1 MTQLLKI
8 DADAFSAGQIE
19 SKIWA
24 AEQLELVV
32 KELDTGPL
40 RMYVLGGWYSLLHF
54 ILSVRKNIDIE
65 YCRSIDL
72 DPIVS
77 YNANKINNA
86 WEIEDW
92 KFRAYPF
99 DANKLEYTYDTDKI
113 NCAINTSTEH
123 FKSKFWFSLIPKGT
137 LILLQ
142 GNDLQIEDHVS
153 RPESLKH
160 FISTYPVTN
169 LKFSGTMNFQFKN
182 MSYNR
187 HMIIGIK

>member
-24 AEQLELVV
+24 AEQLELVI
-32 KELDTGPL
+32 KKLDTGPL

-65 YCRSIDL
+65 YCRSVDL

-86 WEIEDW
+86 WEIKDW

-99 DANKLEYTYDTDKI
+99 DANNVNYAQEKI
-113 NCAINTSTEH
+113 NCVINTSTEH
-123 FKSKFWFSLIPKGT
+123 FDNNNWFENIDKGT
-137 LILLQ
+137 LVLLQ
-142 GNDLQIEDHVS
+142 GNDLIIDDHVS
-153 RPESLKH
+153 RPDSLEQ
-160 FISTYPVTN
+160 FVNLYPVTT
-169 LKFSGTMNFQFKN
+169 LEFSGTMNFQFKN

>member
-8 DADAFSAGQIE
+8 DADAFSAGQID

-32 KELDTGPL
+32 KKLNTGPL

-65 YCRSIDL
+65 YCRSVDL

-86 WEIEDW
+86 WEIKDW

-99 DANKLEYTYDTDKI
+99 DANNVNYAQEEI
-113 NCAINTSTEH
+113 NCIINTSTEH
-123 FKSKFWFSLIPKGT
+123 FDDDNWFKNIDKDALV
-137 LILLQ
+137 LLQ
-142 GNDLQIEDHVS
+142 SNDLVIDDHVS
-153 RPESLKH
+153 RPESLEQ
-160 FISTYPVTN
+160 FINAYPLTK
-169 LKFSGTMNFQFKN
+169 LEFSGTMNFQFKN

-187 HMIIGIK
+187 HMIIGVK

>member
-8 DADAFSAGQIE
+8 DADAFSAGQVE

-32 KELDTGPL
+32 KELNTGPL

-54 ILSVRKNIDIE
+54 ILSVRKNIDID
-65 YCRSIDL
+65 YCRSVDL

-86 WEIEDW
+86 WEIKDW

-99 DANKLEYTYDTDKI
+99 DANNINYTNEKI
-113 NCAINTSTEH
+113 NCIVNTSTEH
-123 FKSKFWFSLIPKGT
+123 FDNNNWFENIDKDT

-142 GNDLQIEDHVS
+142 GNDLKISDHVS
-153 RPESLKH
+153 RPKSLEH
-160 FISTYPVTN
+160 FISTYPVTD
-169 LKFSGTMNFQFKN
+169 LKFSGTMNFQFKD

>member
-8 DADAFSAGQIE
+8 DADAFSAGQVE

-24 AEQLELVV
+24 AEQLELVI
-32 KELDTGPL
+32 KELNTGPL

-54 ILSVRKNIDIE
+54 ILSVRKNIDID
-65 YCRSIDL
+65 YCRSVDL
-72 DPIVS
+72 DPITS
-77 YNANKINNA
+77 YNANKINNS
-86 WEIEDW
+86 WEIKDW

-113 NCAINTSTEH
+113 NCVINTSSEH
-123 FKSKFWFSLIPKGT
+123 FKSKLWYNLIPNGT
-137 LILLQ
+137 LVLLQ
-142 GNDLQIEDHVS
+142 GNDLKISDHVS
-153 RPESLKH
+153 RPKSLEH

-169 LKFSGTMNFQFKN
+169 LKFSGTMNFQFKD

>member
-32 KELDTGPL
+32 NELNTGPL

-123 FKSKFWFSLIPKGT
+123 FKSKFWFNLIPKGT

-142 GNDLQIEDHVS
+142 GNDLQIADHVS

>member
-32 KELDTGPL
+32 TELNTGPL

-123 FKSKFWFSLIPKGT
+123 FKSKFWFNLIPKGT

-142 GNDLQIEDHVS
+142 GNDLQIADHVS

>member
-32 KELDTGPL
+32 TELNTGPL

-54 ILSVRKNIDIE
+54 ILSVRKNINIE

-123 FKSKFWFSLIPKGT
+123 FKSKFWFNLIPKGT

-142 GNDLQIEDHVS
+142 GNDLQIADHVS

>member
-32 KELDTGPL
+32 NELNTGPL

-99 DANKLEYTYDTDKI
+99 DANNVNYAQEKI
-113 NCAINTSTEH
+113 NCVVNTSTEH
-123 FKSKFWFSLIPKGT
+123 FDNNNWFENIDKGT
-137 LILLQ
+137 LVLLQ
-142 GNDLQIEDHVS
+142 GNDLEIDDHVS
-153 RPESLKH
+153 RPKSLEH
-160 FISTYPVTN
+160 FISLYPINDV
-169 LKFSGTMNFQFKN
+169 KFTGTMNFQFKN

-187 HMIIGIK
+187 RMIIGIK

>member
-32 KELDTGPL
+32 NELNTGPL

-54 ILSVRKNIDIE
+54 ILSVRKNIGIE

-99 DANKLEYTYDTDKI
+99 DANNVNYAQEKI
-113 NCAINTSTEH
+113 NCVVNTSTEH
-123 FKSKFWFSLIPKGT
+123 FDNNNWFENIDKGT
-137 LILLQ
+137 LVLLQ
-142 GNDLQIEDHVS
+142 GNDLEIDDHVS
-153 RPESLKH
+153 RPKSLEH
-160 FISTYPVTN
+160 FISLYPINDV
-169 LKFSGTMNFQFKN
+169 KFTGTMNFQFKN

-187 HMIIGIK
+187 RMIIGIK

>member
-32 KELDTGPL
+32 NNLNTGPL

-65 YCRSIDL
+65 YCRSVDL

-86 WEIEDW
+86 WEIKDW

-99 DANKLEYTYDTDKI
+99 DANNVNYAQEKI
-113 NCAINTSTEH
+113 NCVVNTSTEH
-123 FKSKFWFSLIPKGT
+123 FDNNNWFENISKGALV
-137 LILLQ
+137 LLQ
-142 GNDLQIEDHVS
+142 GNDLVINDHVS
-153 RPESLKH
+153 RPESLEH
-160 FISTYPVTN
+160 FINKYPVKN

>member
-24 AEQLELVV
+24 AEQLEIVV
-32 KELDTGPL
+32 KEINISPL

-54 ILSVRKNIDIE
+54 ILSVRKNIDID
-65 YCRSIDL
+65 YCRSVDL

-77 YNANKINNA
+77 FNANKINNS
-86 WEIEDW
+86 WEIKDW

-99 DANKLEYTYDTDKI
+99 DANHVNYEQEKI
-113 NCAINTSTEH
+113 NCVINTSTEH
-123 FKSKFWFSLIPKGT
+123 FESKNWFENIKTGT
-137 LILLQ
+137 LVLIQ
-142 GNDLQIEDHVS
+142 SNDLDIDDHVA
-153 RPESLKH
+153 RPESLDH
-160 FISTYPVTN
+160 FISSYPMSTI
-169 LKFSGTMNFQFKN
+169 KYSGTMNFQFKN

>member
-32 KELDTGPL
+32 NDLNTGPL

-65 YCRSIDL
+65 YCRSVDL

-86 WEIEDW
+86 WEIKDW

-99 DANKLEYTYDTDKI
+99 DANNVNYAQEKI
-113 NCAINTSTEH
+113 NCVVNTSTEH
-123 FKSKFWFSLIPKGT
+123 FDNNNWFENIDKGT
-137 LILLQ
+137 LVLLQ
-142 GNDLQIEDHVS
+142 GNDLKIDDHVS
-153 RPESLKH
+153 RPKSLEH
-160 FISTYPVTN
+160 FVSLYPINDV
-169 LKFSGTMNFQFKN
+169 KFSGTMNFQFKN

-187 HMIIGIK
+187 HMIIGFK

>member
-32 KELDTGPL
+32 KELNTGPL

-65 YCRSIDL
+65 YCRSVDL
-72 DPIVS
+72 DPIAS

-86 WEIEDW
+86 WEIKDW

-99 DANKLEYTYDTDKI
+99 DANNVNYAQEKI
-113 NCAINTSTEH
+113 NCVINTSTEH
-123 FKSKFWFSLIPKGT
+123 FDNNSWFENIDKGT
-137 LILLQ
+137 LVLLQ
-142 GNDLQIEDHVS
+142 GNDLVIDDHVS
-153 RPESLKH
+153 RPDSLEQ
-160 FISTYPVTN
+160 FVNLYPVTT
-169 LKFSGTMNFQFKN
+169 LEFSGTMNFQFKN

>member
-24 AEQLELVV
+24 AEQLELVI
-32 KELDTGPL
+32 KKLDTGPL
-40 RMYVLGGWYSLLHF
+40 RMCVLGGWYSLLHF

-65 YCRSIDL
+65 YCRSVDL

-86 WEIEDW
+86 WEIKDW
-92 KFRAYPF
+92 KFRAYPL
-99 DANKLEYTYDTDKI
+99 DANNVNYAQEKI
-113 NCAINTSTEH
+113 NCVVNTSTEH
-123 FKSKFWFSLIPKGT
+123 FDNNSWFENIDTGT
-137 LILLQ
+137 LVLLQ
-142 GNDLQIEDHVS
+142 GNDLVIDDHVS
-153 RPESLKH
+153 RPDSLEQ
-160 FISTYPVTN
+160 FVNLYPITT
-169 LKFSGTMNFQFKN
+169 LEFSGTMNFQFKN

>member
-24 AEQLELVV
+24 AEQLELVI
-32 KELDTGPL
+32 KKLDTGPL

-65 YCRSIDL
+65 YCRSVDL

-86 WEIEDW
+86 WEIKDW

-99 DANKLEYTYDTDKI
+99 DANNVNYAQEKI
-113 NCAINTSTEH
+113 NCVINTSTEH
-123 FKSKFWFSLIPKGT
+123 FDNNNWFENIDKGT
-137 LILLQ
+137 LVLLQ
-142 GNDLQIEDHVS
+142 GNDLVIDDHVS
-153 RPESLKH
+153 RPDSLEQ
-160 FISTYPVTN
+160 FVNLYPVTT
-169 LKFSGTMNFQFKN
+169 LEFSGTMNFQFKN

>member
-24 AEQLELVV
+24 AEQLELVI
-32 KELDTGPL
+32 KKLDTGPL

-65 YCRSIDL
+65 YCRSVDL

-86 WEIEDW
+86 WEIKDW

-99 DANKLEYTYDTDKI
+99 DANDVNYAQEKI
-113 NCAINTSTEH
+113 NCVINTSTEH
-123 FKSKFWFSLIPKGT
+123 FDNNNWFENIDKGT
-137 LILLQ
+137 LVLLQ
-142 GNDLQIEDHVS
+142 GNDLVIDDHVS
-153 RPESLKH
+153 RPDSLEQ
-160 FISTYPVTN
+160 FVNLYPVTT
-169 LKFSGTMNFQFKN
+169 LEFSGTMNFQFKN

>member
-24 AEQLELVV
+24 AEQLESIVND
-32 KELDTGPL
+32 LDISPL

-54 ILSVRKNIDIE
+54 ILSIRKNITIE
-65 YCRSIDL
+65 YCRSVDL
-72 DPIVS
+72 DPIAS
-77 YNANKINNA
+77 YNANKINNS
-86 WEIEDW
+86 WELQDW

-113 NCAINTSTEH
+113 NCVVNTSTEH
-123 FKSKFWFSLIPKGT
+123 FKSQLWYNLIPNGT
-137 LILLQ
+137 LVLLQ
-142 GNDLQIEDHVS
+142 GNDLIIDDHVS
-153 RPESLKH
+153 RPESLEH
-160 FISTYPVTN
+160 FINKYPVKN

>member
-32 KELDTGPL
+32 TELNTGPL

-54 ILSVRKNIDIE
+54 ILSVRKNINIE

-99 DANKLEYTYDTDKI
+99 DANNVNYAQEKI
-113 NCAINTSTEH
+113 NCVVNTSTEH
-123 FKSKFWFSLIPKGT
+123 FDNNNWFENIDKGT
-137 LILLQ
+137 LVLLQ
-142 GNDLQIEDHVS
+142 GNDLEIDDHVS
-153 RPESLKH
+153 RPKSLEH
-160 FISTYPVTN
+160 FISLYPINDV
-169 LKFSGTMNFQFKN
+169 KFTGTMNFQFKN

>member
-32 KELDTGPL
+32 NDLNTGPL

-65 YCRSIDL
+65 YCRSVDL

-86 WEIEDW
+86 WEIKDW

-99 DANKLEYTYDTDKI
+99 DANNVNYAQEKI
-113 NCAINTSTEH
+113 NCVVNTSTEH
-123 FKSKFWFSLIPKGT
+123 FDNNNWFENIDKGT
-137 LILLQ
+137 LVLLQ
-142 GNDLQIEDHVS
+142 GNDLKIDDHVS
-153 RPESLKH
+153 RPKSLEH
-160 FISTYPVTN
+160 FVSLYPINDV
-169 LKFSGTMNFQFKN
+169 KFSGTMNFQFKN

>member
-8 DADAFSAGQIE
+8 DADAFSAGQID

-32 KELDTGPL
+32 KELNTGPL

-65 YCRSIDL
+65 YCRSVDL

-77 YNANKINNA
+77 YNANRINNA

-99 DANKLEYTYDTDKI
+99 DANNVNYAQEKI
-113 NCAINTSTEH
+113 NCVVNTSTEH
-123 FKSKFWFSLIPKGT
+123 FDNNNWFENIDKGT
-137 LILLQ
+137 LVLLQ
-142 GNDLQIEDHVS
+142 GNDLEIDDHVS
-153 RPESLKH
+153 RPKSLEH
-160 FISTYPVTN
+160 FVSLYPINDV
-169 LKFSGTMNFQFKN
+169 KFSGTMNFQFKN

>member
-1 MTQLLKI
+1 
-8 DADAFSAGQIE
+8 
-19 SKIWA
+19 
-24 AEQLELVV
+24 
-32 KELDTGPL
+32 
-40 RMYVLGGWYSLLHF
+40 MYVLGGWYSLLHF

-123 FKSKFWFSLIPKGT
+123 FKSKFWFNLIPKGT

>member
-32 KELDTGPL
+32 NELNTGPL

-123 FKSKFWFSLIPKGT
+123 FKSKFWFNLIPKGT

-142 GNDLQIEDHVS
+142 GNDLQIADHVS

-160 FISTYPVTN
+160 FISTYQVTN
-169 LKFSGTMNFQFKN
+169 LKFSGTMSFQFKN

>member
-32 KELDTGPL
+32 NKLNTGPL

-86 WEIEDW
+86 WEIKDW

-123 FKSKFWFSLIPKGT
+123 FKSKFWFNLIPKGT

-142 GNDLQIEDHVS
+142 GNDLQIADHVS

-160 FISTYPVTN
+160 FISTYQVTN
-169 LKFSGTMNFQFKN
+169 LKFSGTMSFQFKN

>member
-24 AEQLELVV
+24 AEQLESIVNDLNIS
-32 KELDTGPL
+32 PL

-65 YCRSIDL
+65 YCRSVDL
-72 DPIVS
+72 DPIAS

-86 WEIEDW
+86 WEIKDW
-92 KFRAYPF
+92 KFRAYPS

-113 NCAINTSTEH
+113 NCVVNTSSEH
-123 FKSKFWFSLIPKGT
+123 FKSKLWYSLIPKGT
-137 LILLQ
+137 LVLLQ
-142 GNDLQIEDHVS
+142 GNDLKISDHVS
-153 RPESLKH
+153 RPKSLND
-160 FISTYPVTN
+160 FIKTYPLTD

>member
-24 AEQLELVV
+24 AEQLESIVNDLNI
-32 KELDTGPL
+32 GPL

-65 YCRSIDL
+65 YCRSVDL

-86 WEIEDW
+86 WELQDW

-99 DANKLEYTYDTDKI
+99 DANNVNYAQEKI
-113 NCAINTSTEH
+113 NCVINTSTEH
-123 FKSKFWFSLIPKGT
+123 FDNNSWFENISKDT
-137 LILLQ
+137 LVLLQ
-142 GNDLQIEDHVS
+142 GNDLVIDDHVS
-153 RPESLKH
+153 RPESLEH
-160 FISTYPVTN
+160 FINKYPVKN

>member
-24 AEQLELVV
+24 AEQLESIVND
-32 KELDTGPL
+32 LDIGPL

-54 ILSVRKNIDIE
+54 ILSVRKNIAIE

-77 YNANKINNA
+77 YNANKINNS
-86 WEIEDW
+86 WELQDW

-99 DANKLEYTYDTDKI
+99 DANNVNYAQEKI
-113 NCAINTSTEH
+113 NCVINTSTEH
-123 FKSKFWFSLIPKGT
+123 FDNNNWFENIDEGT
-137 LILLQ
+137 LVLLQ
-142 GNDLQIEDHVS
+142 GNDLIIDDHVS
-153 RPESLKH
+153 RPESLEH
-160 FISTYPVTN
+160 FINKYPVKN

>member
-32 KELDTGPL
+32 TELNTGPL

-99 DANKLEYTYDTDKI
+99 DANNVNYAQEKI
-113 NCAINTSTEH
+113 NCVVNTSTEH
-123 FKSKFWFSLIPKGT
+123 FDNNNWFENIDKGT
-137 LILLQ
+137 LVLLQ
-142 GNDLQIEDHVS
+142 GNDLEIDDHVS
-153 RPESLKH
+153 RPKSLEH
-160 FISTYPVTN
+160 FISLYPINDV
-169 LKFSGTMNFQFKN
+169 KFTGTMNFQFKN

-187 HMIIGIK
+187 RMIIGIK

>member
-32 KELDTGPL
+32 TELNTGPL

-92 KFRAYPF
+92 RFRAYPF
-99 DANKLEYTYDTDKI
+99 DANKLEYAYETDKI

-123 FKSKFWFSLIPKGT
+123 FESKFWFNLIPKGT
-137 LILLQ
+137 LVLLQ
-142 GNDLQIEDHVS
+142 GNDLQIADHVS
-153 RPESLKH
+153 RPGSLKH
-160 FISTYPVTN
+160 FRRTHPVTN
-169 LKFSGTMNFQFKN
+169 LKFSGTMNFQFEN

>member
-24 AEQLELVV
+24 AEQLELVI
-32 KELDTGPL
+32 KKFDTGPL

-65 YCRSIDL
+65 YCRSVDL

-86 WEIEDW
+86 WEIKDW

-99 DANKLEYTYDTDKI
+99 DANNVNYAQEKI
-113 NCAINTSTEH
+113 NCVINTSTEH
-123 FKSKFWFSLIPKGT
+123 FDNNNWFENIDKGT
-137 LILLQ
+137 LVLLQ
-142 GNDLQIEDHVS
+142 GDDLKIDDHVS
-153 RPESLKH
+153 RPKSLEH
-160 FISTYPVTN
+160 FVSLYPINDV
-169 LKFSGTMNFQFKN
+169 KFSGTMNFQFKN

>member
-24 AEQLELVV
+24 AEQLEIVV
-32 KELDTGPL
+32 KEINISPL

-54 ILSVRKNIDIE
+54 ILSVRKNLDID
-65 YCRSIDL
+65 YCRSVDL

-77 YNANKINNA
+77 FNANKINNS
-86 WEIEDW
+86 WEIKDW

-99 DANKLEYTYDTDKI
+99 DANRVNFEQEKI
-113 NCAINTSTEH
+113 NCVINTSTEH
-123 FKSKFWFSLIPKGT
+123 FESKDWFKNIESGT
-137 LILLQ
+137 LILIQ
-142 GNDLQIEDHVS
+142 SNDLDISDHVA
-153 RPESLKH
+153 RPESLDH
-160 FISTYPVTN
+160 FISSYPMSTI
-169 LKFSGTMNFQFKN
+169 KYSGTMNFQFKN

>member
-32 KELDTGPL
+32 KELNTGPL

-54 ILSVRKNIDIE
+54 ILSVRKNIDID
-65 YCRSIDL
+65 YCRSVDL

-77 YNANKINNA
+77 YCANKINNA

-99 DANKLEYTYDTDKI
+99 DANQLEYTYDTDKI
-113 NCAINTSTEH
+113 NCVVNTSTEH
-123 FKSKFWFSLIPKGT
+123 FKSKFWFNLIPKGT
-137 LILLQ
+137 IVILQ
-142 GNDLQIEDHVS
+142 GNDLVITDHVS
-153 RPESLKH
+153 RPKSLKH
-160 FISTYPVTN
+160 FINTYPVTD
-169 LKFSGTMNFQFKN
+169 LKFEGTMNFKFEN

-187 HMIIGIK
+187 HMIVGIK

>member
-32 KELDTGPL
+32 NELNTGPL

-65 YCRSIDL
+65 YCRSVDL

-77 YNANKINNA
+77 YNANRINNA

-99 DANKLEYTYDTDKI
+99 DANNVNYAQEKI
-113 NCAINTSTEH
+113 NCVVNTSTEH
-123 FKSKFWFSLIPKGT
+123 FDNNNWFENIDKGT
-137 LILLQ
+137 LVLLQ
-142 GNDLQIEDHVS
+142 GNDLEIDDHVS
-153 RPESLKH
+153 RPKSLEH
-160 FISTYPVTN
+160 FVSLYPINDV
-169 LKFSGTMNFQFKN
+169 KFSGTMNFQFKN

>member
-24 AEQLELVV
+24 AEQLESIVND
-32 KELDTGPL
+32 LDIGPL

-65 YCRSIDL
+65 YCRSVDL

-77 YNANKINNA
+77 YNANKINNS
-86 WEIEDW
+86 WELQDW

-99 DANKLEYTYDTDKI
+99 DANNVIYAQEKI
-113 NCAINTSTEH
+113 NCVINTSTEH
-123 FKSKFWFSLIPKGT
+123 FDNNNWFKNIDEGT
-137 LILLQ
+137 LVLLQ
-142 GNDLQIEDHVS
+142 GNDLIIDDHVS
-153 RPESLKH
+153 RPESLEY
-160 FISTYPVTN
+160 FINKYPVKN

>member
-24 AEQLELVV
+24 AEQLELVI
-32 KELDTGPL
+32 KELNTGPL

-54 ILSVRKNIDIE
+54 ILSVRKNIDID
-65 YCRSIDL
+65 YCRSVDL

-86 WEIEDW
+86 WEIKDW

-99 DANKLEYTYDTDKI
+99 DANNVNYTQEKI
-113 NCAINTSTEH
+113 NCVINTSTEH
-123 FKSKFWFSLIPKGT
+123 FNNNNWFKNIDKGT
-137 LILLQ
+137 LVLLQ
-142 GNDLQIEDHVS
+142 SNDLLIDEHVS
-153 RPESLKH
+153 RPDSLDD
-160 FISTYPVTN
+160 FIKTYLLTS

-187 HMIIGIK
+187 HMIIGVK

>member
-24 AEQLELVV
+24 AEQLESIV
-32 KELDTGPL
+32 KDLDLGPM
-40 RMYVLGGWYSLLHF
+40 RMFILGGWYSLLHF
-54 ILSVRKNIDIE
+54 ILSVRKNIDID
-65 YCRSIDL
+65 YCRSVDL

-77 YNANKINNA
+77 YNANKINNS
-86 WEIEDW
+86 WEIKDW

-113 NCAINTSTEH
+113 NCVVNTSTEH
-123 FKSKFWFSLIPKGT
+123 FKSKLWYNLIPKGT
-137 LILLQ
+137 LVLLQ
-142 GNDLQIEDHVS
+142 GNDLIIDDHVS
-153 RPESLKH
+153 RPKSLEH
-160 FISTYPVTN
+160 FIDTYPVKD
-169 LKFSGTMNFQFKN
+169 LKFSGTMNFQFKD

>member
-24 AEQLELVV
+24 AEQLESVI
-32 KELDTGPL
+32 KKLDTGPL

-65 YCRSIDL
+65 YCRSVDL

-86 WEIEDW
+86 WEIKDW

-99 DANKLEYTYDTDKI
+99 DANNVIYAQEKI
-113 NCAINTSTEH
+113 NCVINTSTEH
-123 FKSKFWFSLIPKGT
+123 FDNNNWFENINKGT
-137 LILLQ
+137 VVLLQ
-142 GNDLQIEDHVS
+142 GNDLVIDDHVS
-153 RPESLKH
+153 RPDSLEQ
-160 FISTYPVTN
+160 FINLYPLTN
-169 LKFSGTMNFQFKN
+169 LEFSGTMNFQFKN